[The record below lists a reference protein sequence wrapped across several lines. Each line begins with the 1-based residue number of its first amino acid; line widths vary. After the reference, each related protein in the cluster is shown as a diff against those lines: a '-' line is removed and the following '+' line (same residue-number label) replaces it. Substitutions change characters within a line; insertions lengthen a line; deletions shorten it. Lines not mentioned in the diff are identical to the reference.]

1 MDMLFIVSGWAL
13 FAAYLFFGEQ
23 FPKKKYVKGGII
35 PQTKSETEDALEEE
49 NKELHDE
56 LTAMLM
62 LESKLKRKHQLINDI
77 NKVEERIKNIENG
90 KVIDE
95 SEEKMTE
102 TKRKT
107 IPTYISTSSAH
118 NKHFKKLYEGEKLK
132 EREKVEEDLEALRY
146 ALTRIGTKMKD
157 VKDMD
162 FKDDIFKGILTTEE
176 AVKYRYIVKYKDVND
191 MVVNQLF
198 DDGKKLMMNHSG
210 YQVLVD
216 DGKKSM
222 MHHSGYRAE
231 LLPLGHGM
239 YKLSII
245 DGVEIK
251 SYSGTISYEDI
262 RAIYLKEK
270 IIDIIECVD
279 LIHAIPI
286 PRHVVSGGF

>member
-1 MDMLFIVSGWAL
+1 MDFLFMVSGWTL
-13 FAAYLFFGEQ
+13 FAIYLFFGEE
-23 FPKKKYVKGGII
+23 FPKRKFAKGGII

-49 NKELHDE
+49 NEELHDE

-62 LESKLKRKHQLINDI
+62 LESKLKRKYQLINDI

-90 KVIDE
+90 KFIDE
-95 SEEKMTE
+95 PEQKTTE

-118 NKHFKKLYEGEKLK
+118 NEHFKKLYEGEQLRK
-132 EREKVEEDLEALRY
+132 REKVEEDLEALRY
-146 ALTRIGTKMKD
+146 AITRIGTKMKD

-191 MVVNQLF
+191 MVVTQLF
-198 DDGKKLMMNHSG
+198 DG
-210 YQVLVD
+210 
-216 DGKKSM
+216 GKKSI

-231 LLPLGHGM
+231 ILPLGHGL

-251 SYSGTISYEDI
+251 SYSGTISYDDI
-262 RAIYLKEK
+262 RSIYLKEK
-270 IIDIIECVD
+270 IIDIIECAD
-279 LIHAIPI
+279 LIHVIPI